1 MRAVFPGILR
11 NFAAVR
17 IAIKNMVC
25 DRCVASVRTL
35 LAALGYGDARVGMGW
50 AAVPDGLGSEQLD
63 AIAQTLEA
71 EGFEL
76 LRGSD
81 EALVERIKAALI
93 ALARR
98 ADGQPVKLS
107 QQLPEVL
114 AIDYKQASAA
124 FSAHEGRTIEKFY
137 IAQKVEYVKELLEY
151 GQLTVSEIAWRTGYS
166 SVAHL
171 SRQFKQVA
179 GCTPTQYQASHAQR
193 RPIDQI

>member
-1 MRAVFPGILR
+1 MVGGVSGILC

-25 DRCVASVRTL
+25 DRCVASVRAL
-35 LAALGYGDARVGMGW
+35 LAALGLGGAQVGMGW
-50 AAVPDGLGSEQLD
+50 AEMPDGLDGERLD
-63 AIAQTLEA
+63 AIARALKA

-76 LRGSD
+76 LRSSD

-98 ADGQPVKLS
+98 ADGQSVKLS
-107 QQLPEVL
+107 QQLPGMLPV
-114 AIDYKQASAA
+114 DYKQASAA
-124 FSAHEGRTIEKFY
+124 FSAHEGRTIEKFF

-193 RPIDQI
+193 RPLDQI